1 MYFMVKSCIH
11 TVWQPELH
19 QNMPVC
25 PTSQYRTLLISI
37 GSICHCH
44 TATLRQTVAENLP
57 KNTATP
63 ENWAAWWHIMV
74 MVWVQLSVGSLS
86 NLITDKAVIYQ
97 KLSEIKYDKSAGPDN
112 VPPWVLFE
120 LRNEICKPLKTLF
133 ELSLQ
138 TGKTPTD
145 WRSAV
150 TTALC

>member
-1 MYFMVKSCIH
+1 
-11 TVWQPELH
+11 
-19 QNMPVC
+19 
-25 PTSQYRTLLISI
+25 
-37 GSICHCH
+37 
-44 TATLRQTVAENLP
+44 
-57 KNTATP
+57 
-63 ENWAAWWHIMV
+63 MV

-97 KLSEIKYDKSAGPDN
+97 KLSEIKYDKSPGPDN

-150 TTALC
+150 ITALR